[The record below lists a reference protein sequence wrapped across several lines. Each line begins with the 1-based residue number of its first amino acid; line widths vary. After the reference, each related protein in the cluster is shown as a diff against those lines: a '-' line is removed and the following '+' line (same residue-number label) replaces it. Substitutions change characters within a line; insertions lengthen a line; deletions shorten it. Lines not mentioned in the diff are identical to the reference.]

1 MNHINKNLIKISAG
15 IGFCVISNL
24 IDPISQVKANAC
36 IPSGQDDLSGG
47 SCYVTPAT
55 YKIKVYEMGLC
66 TSDPLSGTYI
76 NDSDEVVTN
85 NTIDESTCTKTFESA
100 SGYTVDLGGN
110 ASSSLV
116 GTSFRPEPGT
126 YPSAYIKIKN
136 TFTMKGS
143 YTLGGTPYFSMAYS
157 GNNNVTTT
165 EADNTEFDEPL
176 MDFSSGRTCEST
188 ESDRAMAGSEVFNSG
203 VTGTMKAVLATVNG
217 SGNYVGTSSADCGT
231 STHLYGAFSPTSPV
245 VITDG
250 TQGLEVTF
258 TVTQRGMTI
267 HQAGG
272 DNTVIGNFSSG
283 PFSPAFK
290 TF

>member
-1 MNHINKNLIKISAG
+1 MNHLNKNFIQISTG
-15 IGFCVISNL
+15 IGFCL
-24 IDPISQVKANAC
+24 IATLVDPSSQAKANAC
-36 IPSGQDDLSGG
+36 TPSGQDDLSGG
-47 SCYVTPAT
+47 SCYVTPTT

-66 TSDPLSGTYI
+66 TSDPLAGTYI
-76 NDSDEVVTN
+76 NDSDEMVTN

-100 SGYTVDLGGN
+100 SGFTVDLGGN

-116 GTSFRPEPGT
+116 GTNFRPDPGT

-143 YTLGGTPYFSMAYS
+143 YTLGGTPYYSMAYS

-165 EADNTEFDEPL
+165 ESNNAEFDEPL
-176 MDFSSGRTCEST
+176 MDFSSGRTCET
-188 ESDRAMAGSEVFNSG
+188 NESDRGMGASEVFNTG
-203 VTGTMKAVLATVNG
+203 VTGTMKAVLATIN
-217 SGNYVGTSSADCGT
+217 SGIYVGTTSANCGT
-231 STHLYGAFSPTSPV
+231 STHLFGAFTPTSPV
-245 VITDG
+245 VITDS

>member
-1 MNHINKNLIKISAG
+1 MNHLNKNLIKIYTG
-15 IGFCVISNL
+15 IGFCFLANL
-24 IDPISQVKANAC
+24 FHPASEVKANAC
-36 IPSGQDDLSGG
+36 TPSGQADLSGG
-47 SCYVTPAT
+47 SCYVTPGT

-76 NDSDEVVTN
+76 NDSDDIVTN

-100 SGYTVDLGGN
+100 SGFDVDLGGN
-110 ASSSLV
+110 ASSPLL
-116 GTSFRPEPGT
+116 GTNFRPAPGR

-136 TFTMKGS
+136 TFTLKGA
-143 YTLGGTPYFSMAYS
+143 YTLGGTPYYSMAYS

-165 EADNTEFDEPL
+165 EGDNAEFDEPL
-176 MDFSSGRTCEST
+176 MDFSSGRTCET
-188 ESDRAMAGSEVFNSG
+188 NQSDRGMGAVEVFSTG
-203 VTGTMKAVLATVNG
+203 VTGTMKAVLATVNSG
-217 SGNYVGTSSADCGT
+217 SYVGTTSSNCGT
-231 STHLYGAFSPTSPV
+231 STHLFGAFTPTNPV
-245 VITDG
+245 VITDS

-272 DNTVIGNFSSG
+272 DNTAIGNFSSG
-283 PFSPAFK
+283 PFSPAFR